1 MTRSIL
7 TAIDLYVSFTSKS
20 VPNNS
25 ENVPEVNA
33 KTRGYGKEVS
43 D

>member
-1 MTRSIL
+1 MTQSIL
-7 TAIDLYVSFTSKS
+7 TAIDLYVSPMSKS

-25 ENVPEVNA
+25 ENVAELNA
-33 KTRGYGKEVS
+33 KTRGYGKEAS